1 MCIESTSFLPTLQTK
16 ILRLVEE
23 LRVTIDALD
32 NDEEIRG
39 QVPESTLSQVSRWMS
54 GGINDDLESSPN
66 PLNATAFKGRSS
78 ATGNLIRKLEN
89 DKESLSLQVRIIK
102 SAQTSGK
109 HRLCLT

>member
-1 MCIESTSFLPTLQTK
+1 MGPSPKIMPSLNSNNCKGTRNSASTPPETPPGSRPSLEAQHPGRMTPQAAQTK

-66 PLNATAFKGRSS
+66 PLNATA
-78 ATGNLIRKLEN
+78 
-89 DKESLSLQVRIIK
+89 
-102 SAQTSGK
+102 
-109 HRLCLT
+109 